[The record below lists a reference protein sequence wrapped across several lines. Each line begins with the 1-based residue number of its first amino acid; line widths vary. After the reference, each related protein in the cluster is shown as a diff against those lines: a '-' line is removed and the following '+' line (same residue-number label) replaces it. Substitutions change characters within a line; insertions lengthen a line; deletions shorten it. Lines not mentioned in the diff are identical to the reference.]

1 MDLDKFT
8 KPTSA
13 FTTTPSS
20 LQLDTRVFKPEV
32 FTESQRLTLLFGV
45 FTNSY
50 MLSSLETCSELR

>member
-13 FTTTPSS
+13 FTTTRSS

>member
-8 KPTSA
+8 KPTSD
-13 FTTTPSS
+13 FTTPPSS

-32 FTESQRLTLLFGV
+32 FTESQRLSLLFGV